1 MKVYGLSGLG
11 ADERVFHAINAHLE
25 RPIINIPWI
34 KPLGNESLRAYAHR
48 LSETIDSS
56 ESFAL
61 VGVSFGG
68 MIASEMNK
76 VISPERTILI
86 SSASRR
92 SELPAYF
99 RGAGKLNI
107 VPHVPSKMIQLP
119 DAFMKFLSPVKDPK
133 QRDLFIDIAKRT
145 DREFLKW
152 AVQSILTWDNDVVP
166 ERLRRIHGSKDRLL
180 PMRSKA
186 DVILEGG
193 HLVILEKARE
203 MAEAIEREL
212 STP

>member
-34 KPLGNESLRAYAHR
+34 KPIGNESLRAYAHR

-76 VISPERTILI
+76 VIRPERTILI

-107 VPHVPSKMIQLP
+107 VPRLPSKMIQLP
-119 DAFMKFLSPVKDPK
+119 DALMKFMSPVKDPK

-152 AVQSILTWDNDVVP
+152 AVQSILTWDNEVVP
-166 ERLRRIHGSKDRLL
+166 ERLHRIHGRKDRIL
-180 PMRSKA
+180 PMKVKA
-186 DVILEGG
+186 DSILEGG
-193 HLVILEKARE
+193 HMIILEQAKR
-203 MAEAIEREL
+203 MAELIQKEL
-212 STP
+212 N